1 MFVYTVK
8 LKIKEDLK
16 NEFMQ
21 YLHKEH
27 MPDLVGTG
35 CFINSSLEVDTTN
48 SHEIIARY
56 TCSSQKAF
64 DEYMEKYAD
73 IMRAKV
79 MEKYPDAIMSA
90 ERNFCTVI

>member
-16 NEFMQ
+16 NVFMQ

-27 MPDLVGTG
+27 IPDVVSTG
-35 CFINSSLEVDTTN
+35 CFMSSSLEVDTIN
-48 SHEIIARY
+48 SNEMIARY
-56 TCSSQKAF
+56 TCNSQHIF
-64 DEYMEKYAD
+64 DEYMEKYAN

-79 MEKYPDAIMSA
+79 MEKYPDAILSA
-90 ERNFCTVI
+90 ERNFCKIV